1 MDGGRRVRPLGI
13 SGPAA
18 APGVD
23 IGPSLAA
30 RMRASAA
37 HARFV
42 GAVLLACRSPRAARL
57 GIAKCT
63 IDEEYDAESPR
74 WITIALTAWFAGGD
88 LDARMGAWA
97 ELRHIVDERI
107 VPLRDGEGGEMR
119 DIDSRFFISMDHW
132 HA

>member
-18 APGVD
+18 APDVD
-23 IGPSLAA
+23 VGPSLAA

-63 IDEEYDAESPR
+63 IDEEYDAESPW
-74 WITIALTAWFAGGD
+74 WITIALTAWFTGRD

-107 VPLRDGEGGEMR
+107 VPLRDGGGGEMR
-119 DIDSRFFISMDHW
+119 DIDSRFFISMEHQR
-132 HA
+132 A